1 MSRPEPPC
9 FLPPLTPCNLPLRR
23 CSVPRAQASRRILI
37 QRAGAFGDILMGT
50 PLLAAL
56 REAYPD
62 AHLTWLVEDAE
73 QAIDASPYLDEY
85 IRWDRAYWKRPL
97 RRGLYPV
104 WLARVLR
111 FRKVLR
117 EARFDVFISF
127 QPEEWP
133 LLARGVNAP
142 VSVGI
147 FDTFRRFYGAT
158 KTSRNTRLY
167 SHPFAYPDL
176 PEHRTDQYLLAL
188 RALGLSDH
196 VPKQMSLGYT
206 EDDRDAAAAFLDRQ
220 GIGSKERLVV
230 LAPWTTWPT
239 RCWPAERFV
248 AVGNALARH
257 GWRVLILGGPKER
270 EATLALAEQMDPRPV
285 AVAGE
290 LTFRQMAALID
301 RTALL
306 ITGDTGPMHV
316 AAALETPQVALFGPT
331 SPAWYG
337 PRTDTC
343 LPLLHP
349 VPCGPCDKKH
359 CRNLQNP
366 HLCMTLLTVE
376 EVLAAAQRLLTER

>member
-23 CSVPRAQASRRILI
+23 CTVPRAQASRRILI

-62 AHLTWLVEDAE
+62 AHLTWLVEDAA

-104 WLARVLR
+104 WLTRVLR

-117 EARFDVFISF
+117 EANFDVFISF

-142 VSVGI
+142 VSIGI

-188 RALGLSDH
+188 RALGLSDN
-196 VPKQMSLGYT
+196 VPKQMTLGYT
-206 EDDRDAAAAFLDRQ
+206 GEDRDAAAAFLARQ
-220 GIGSKERLVV
+220 GVGSKERLVV

-248 AVGNALARH
+248 AVGNALARR
-257 GWRVLILGGPKER
+257 GLRVLVLGGPKER
-270 EATLALAEQMDPRPV
+270 EATLALAAQMDPCPV

-301 RTALL
+301 RVSLL

-316 AAALETPQVALFGPT
+316 AAALGTPQVALFGPT

-337 PRTDTC
+337 PRTGRFVS
-343 LPLLHP
+343 LLHP

-359 CRNLQNP
+359 CHNLSDP
-366 HLCMTLLTVE
+366 HLCLRLVTVD
-376 EVLAAAQRLLTER
+376 EVLAAAERLLAGP

>member
-1 MSRPEPPC
+1 
-9 FLPPLTPCNLPLRR
+9 
-23 CSVPRAQASRRILI
+23 
-37 QRAGAFGDILMGT
+37 MGT

-62 AHLTWLVEDAE
+62 AHLTWLVEDAA

-85 IRWDRAYWKRPL
+85 IQWDRAYWKRPL

-111 FRKVLR
+111 FREVLR
-117 EARFDVFISF
+117 QASFDVFISF

-142 VSVGI
+142 VSIGI

-248 AVGNALARH
+248 AVGNALARR
-257 GWRVLILGGPKER
+257 GLRVLVLGGPKER
-270 EATLALAEQMDPRPV
+270 EATLALAAQMDPFPV
-285 AVAGE
+285 AVAGD

-301 RTALL
+301 RVSLL

-316 AAALETPQVALFGPT
+316 AAALGTPQVALFGPT

-337 PRTDTC
+337 PRPDPC

-359 CRNLQNP
+359 CHNLQNP

-376 EVLAAAQRLLTER
+376 EVLAAAERLLNLSVNRP